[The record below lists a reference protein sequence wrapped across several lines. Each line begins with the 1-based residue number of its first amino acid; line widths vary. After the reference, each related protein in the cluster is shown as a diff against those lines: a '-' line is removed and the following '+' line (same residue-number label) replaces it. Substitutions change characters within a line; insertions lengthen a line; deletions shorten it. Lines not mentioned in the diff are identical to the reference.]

1 MHGTEGP
8 LLTWIKTTAAVSFR
22 YYFMEWNPVGT
33 APFDLDLELAVIDYD
48 GPHSLVF
55 PCRRILGTWA
65 LGTWVN
71 AETKQ
76 RVEVYPTH

>member
-1 MHGTEGP
+1 
-8 LLTWIKTTAAVSFR
+8 
-22 YYFMEWNPVGT
+22 MEWNPIGT

-55 PCRRILGTWA
+55 PCRRILGTWV

-76 RVEVYPTH
+76 RVEVYPTHWREWPLTSH